1 MTAATATT
9 LSSIAP
15 EEVTSVCIRRTA
27 SKRAT
32 SYTNWLDISAMRGK
46 YGDTVVRWD
55 EVYGCFVSS
64 GVNSKLATMMVFV
77 NREPVQ

>member
-1 MTAATATT
+1 MTTATATT

-15 EEVTSVCIRRTA
+15 EEVTSVCIRRTG

-32 SYTNWLDISAMRGK
+32 AYSNWLDISAMRAK

-55 EVYGCFVSS
+55 EVYGCFVSTCI
-64 GVNSKLATMMVFV
+64 NSKLSTMMVYV
-77 NREPVQ
+77 NREPA